1 MAKAKSKN
9 EQGGSLFN
17 FNLNQDDGKKAKTG
31 KSGLPI
37 EPEEDHTSYA
47 PKNDYEAPRVYVP
60 ERMRAEAEKNQP
72 SMPGNV
78 WQTGVPDAVVPQGN
92 GIPSA
97 VVPQGNGIPQS
108 VAPMTAASEEA
119 RRENEAMPNGIP
131 QPAVPQAAAPRAAAP
146 QPAVPQAA
154 APRAAAPQAAPR
166 AAAPQAAVPQAAAP
180 RAAAPQ
186 AAAPQAAAP
195 HEPRQAQ
202 AEDMQEARSKV
213 HQYTPSENKNT
224 QTGNAQVPHSKPPM
238 RQGDIGR
245 QERSKIS
252 EFHPSRPAQE
262 AAVEPTPKAVGE
274 TQSIQPKA
282 GAIETNGAQNQDDGE
297 RLYTVESVLADEQ
310 MRNSAAGYSTN
321 VGGETA
327 GMAAVRENMADG
339 FVDIRPQSDYRYFGM
354 EEEAEARKAAQKS
367 AEKAA
372 EKAAGE
378 SKPEAQSKP
387 VQADTGSEDEGD
399 TPLSKFV
406 RDINARSDEQG
417 LLSKRNAEKIDKIS
431 SQIETTSHVV
441 KVLSD
446 RSRDL
451 DNAKASVQDTL
462 DRLSKTNEK
471 IETTAKIISDQTR
484 KMSAASASMQEITS
498 LVSAMASEMSLLSK
512 NASEE
517 ALKAGDDTGRGFG
530 AVATRMREL
539 GNQASGSAKQ
549 IKEIIDVFA
558 KAMNDATSTMKKTL
572 ELAESQSGD
581 IKSTDEA
588 FKSIDKSLSGLS
600 DGVSAVEKSM
610 DEMNDL
616 RDSAVNSSEQLLDFS
631 SRQQTYSVQSV
642 RNLIEMDKYSSTIND
657 SSAKLG
663 DLAAMLKSDIGNFG
677 K

>member
-9 EQGGSLFN
+9 DPGEELFR
-17 FNLNQDDGKKAKTG
+17 FNIKQDSGKKVKTG
-31 KSGLPI
+31 RTGLPI
-37 EPEEDHTSYA
+37 EPEEDNTSYA

-60 ERMRAEAEKNQP
+60 ERMRAEAANNQA
-72 SMPGNV
+72 SMPDSV

-92 GIPSA
+92 GVPSA
-97 VVPQGNGIPQS
+97 VAPQGNGIPQS

-119 RRENEAMPNGIP
+119 RRENQVANGIPQPAVPQPAAPRAAAP

-154 APRAAAPQAAPR
+154 APRAAAPQPAA
-166 AAAPQAAVPQAAAP
+166 PQAAAP
-180 RAAAPQ
+180 RAA
-186 AAAPQAAAP
+186 
-195 HEPRQAQ
+195 AQ

-213 HQYTPSENKNT
+213 HQYTPSENKSA
-224 QTGNAQVPHSKPPM
+224 QAGNSQVPHSKPPM
-238 RQGDIGR
+238 RQGDFGR

-252 EFHPSRPAQE
+252 EFHPSRPSQE
-262 AAVEPTPKAVGE
+262 AAAEPTPKAVGE
-274 TQSIQPKA
+274 TQGIQPKT
-282 GAIETNGAQNQDDGE
+282 GVIETNGAQNQDDGE

-310 MRNSAAGYSTN
+310 KRNSAAGYSTN

-339 FVDIRPQSDYRYFGM
+339 MVDIRPQSDYRYFGM
-354 EEEAEARKAAQKS
+354 EEEAEARKAAQKA

-372 EKAAGE
+372 EKTAVE
-378 SKPEAQSKP
+378 EKPQTQSVK
-387 VQADTGSEDEGD
+387 ADDMSSDEGD

-471 IETTAKIISDQTR
+471 IETTAKIISDQTK

-616 RDSAVNSSEQLLDFS
+616 RDSALNSSEQLLDFS

-642 RNLIEMDKYSSTIND
+642 RNLIEMDKCSSTIND

>member
-154 APRAAAPQAAPR
+154 APRAAAPQAAVPQP
-166 AAAPQAAVPQAAAP
+166 AAAPQAAVPQAAV
-180 RAAAPQ
+180 PQ
-186 AAAPQAAAP
+186 ATAP

-238 RQGDIGR
+238 RQGDFGR

-262 AAVEPTPKAVGE
+262 AAVEPAPKAVGE

-282 GAIETNGAQNQDDGE
+282 GAIETNGVQNQDDGE

-310 MRNSAAGYSTN
+310 MRSNT
-321 VGGETA
+321 
-327 GMAAVRENMADG
+327 
-339 FVDIRPQSDYRYFGM
+339 
-354 EEEAEARKAAQKS
+354 
-367 AEKAA
+367 
-372 EKAAGE
+372 
-378 SKPEAQSKP
+378 
-387 VQADTGSEDEGD
+387 
-399 TPLSKFV
+399 
-406 RDINARSDEQG
+406 
-417 LLSKRNAEKIDKIS
+417 
-431 SQIETTSHVV
+431 
-441 KVLSD
+441 
-446 RSRDL
+446 
-451 DNAKASVQDTL
+451 
-462 DRLSKTNEK
+462 
-471 IETTAKIISDQTR
+471 
-484 KMSAASASMQEITS
+484 
-498 LVSAMASEMSLLSK
+498 
-512 NASEE
+512 
-517 ALKAGDDTGRGFG
+517 
-530 AVATRMREL
+530 
-539 GNQASGSAKQ
+539 
-549 IKEIIDVFA
+549 
-558 KAMNDATSTMKKTL
+558 
-572 ELAESQSGD
+572 
-581 IKSTDEA
+581 
-588 FKSIDKSLSGLS
+588 
-600 DGVSAVEKSM
+600 
-610 DEMNDL
+610 
-616 RDSAVNSSEQLLDFS
+616 
-631 SRQQTYSVQSV
+631 
-642 RNLIEMDKYSSTIND
+642 
-657 SSAKLG
+657 
-663 DLAAMLKSDIGNFG
+663 
-677 K
+677 